1 MSYPC
6 TTKDGGDWPL
16 WPYSISRFLWHQPPG
31 AHTLPFSSLP
41 SVPDRSREREH
52 RGIFR
57 KQEGEVDV
65 AGSHGQERSEPWT
78 RSGKAEMSFSL
89 RTAAKLAL
97 RNTSS
102 VRLAASWK
110 IKKLAARSS
119 DSSLEQPVSQNL
131 HSIQKGEKETQAGC
145 KLFESFVR
153 RGIFPVK
160 YFFSFL
166 EFVSKQRERERS
178 HEP

>member
-1 MSYPC
+1 MN
-6 TTKDGGDWPL
+6 TIREGRDEL
-16 WPYSISRFLWHQPPG
+16 LPP
-31 AHTLPFSSLP
+31 A
-41 SVPDRSREREH
+41 
-52 RGIFR
+52 
-57 KQEGEVDV
+57 
-65 AGSHGQERSEPWT
+65 A
-78 RSGKAEMSFSL
+78 AE
-89 RTAAKLAL
+89 LAL

-119 DSSLEQPVSQNL
+119 DSSLEQPVSQHL

-160 YFFSFL
+160 YFFFPFY
-166 EFVSKQRERERS
+166 EFVSK
-178 HEP
+178 